1 MRPFHPRLKV
11 MGRLVRPRHLLQS
24 RLTRDFIDTLS
35 EVIKTQDS
43 CADSVAISRAVSE
56 KNS

>member
-1 MRPFHPRLKV
+1 
-11 MGRLVRPRHLLQS
+11 
-24 RLTRDFIDTLS
+24 LTRDFIDTLS